1 MQEPG
6 PTKGD
11 ETYGGMTAG
20 QLNTV
25 VLGVLGVVVAGVC
38 GWLFLFNGIDTVTGK
53 KDVDQT
59 AFVAQQ
65 VANGAILKVSDLPE
79 GWKATVSGEDEGPD
93 IDFEWSEGCKFLER
107 DTSIAEIAGAESDK
121 LYGPSR
127 QTLGSSVSVFRAD
140 TTAADAFGIFTN
152 WTNCRDETITAFR
165 ELFLASFRDD
175 GIDPNTIQLNVT
187 FDPVPA
193 PALGDAAGSM
203 YRLGVTIQANERQVS
218 LTMDILAMQR
228 GRMLGTLVYT
238 AIDAPPSVEE
248 EQQLAGLAAAK
259 LVAAEATL
267 PEA

>member
-1 MQEPG
+1 MLFVSSERYNAHGLRRCDRTRLCNTRPGCLSYFNGFAVANISGSEHRRIMQEPG

-107 DTSIAEIAGAESDK
+107 DTSIAEIAGTRRSR
-121 LYGPSR
+121 PS
-127 QTLGSSVSVFRAD
+127 GNCSSLRFA
-140 TTAADAFGIFTN
+140 TTASTP
-152 WTNCRDETITAFR
+152 TQSSST
-165 ELFLASFRDD
+165 
-175 GIDPNTIQLNVT
+175 
-187 FDPVPA
+187 
-193 PALGDAAGSM
+193 
-203 YRLGVTIQANERQVS
+203 S
-218 LTMDILAMQR
+218 LSTRSPRRPSAM
-228 GRMLGTLVYT
+228 
-238 AIDAPPSVEE
+238 
-248 EQQLAGLAAAK
+248 
-259 LVAAEATL
+259 L
-267 PEA
+267 PGPCTGWA